1 VISPFASKVLKGAA
15 IISAFTMVGKG
26 LGMVQKMVLAHC
38 FGTGPEMDAFVL
50 AFSSIVFAFFTIP
63 QQLLSPFLP
72 LFAEQKEKAG
82 EPEAW
87 RFAGTVG
94 FLTAIAMGVMVV
106 AGIIW
111 APELVA
117 LVSSSKTSPETAAL
131 TGTLTRI
138 MLPAAFFMGLFYL
151 AILILNTYKRFALP
165 AMGDTLNKLLVI
177 ALLVVLYRSLGIKGL
192 AVGVVAG
199 ALAALGLQVYGLR
212 QKLGMVKL
220 GLNFKDPALK
230 RFGWLLPPIVLA
242 ILIGQ
247 TRTILDYWFASDM
260 GEGYA
265 ASLSFARGLSDTLIL
280 IVPSAVGVAIYP
292 FFSDLSAENDRA
304 ELVDSLMRSIRMMAF
319 VFIPLSVLF
328 IVLRTP
334 LVQLVFQRGKF
345 DMDSVVL
352 TAGPLLYYSIGLTFF
367 AVEILLMRF
376 YFSLKD
382 TLTPTLVGI
391 ACVGIH
397 VGVVLLFRDT
407 LQHQSMALAATV
419 SKTVKVLLL
428 LALLRYKAL
437 TLPLRESLAFVAK
450 SALAAA
456 GMGLVAWLT
465 FRGVSAMLPV
475 AGGASHWTIRA
486 AWLTI
491 QLGISSLAGLAVF
504 GALTIALKMEEATL
518 VLRLFLRSRNRV
530 AQG

>member
-1 VISPFASKVLKGAA
+1 
-15 IISAFTMVGKG
+15 M
-26 LGMVQKMVLAHC
+26 
-38 FGTGPEMDAFVL
+38 
-50 AFSSIVFAFFTIP
+50 
-63 QQLLSPFLP
+63 
-72 LFAEQKEKAG
+72 
-82 EPEAW
+82 
-87 RFAGTVG
+87 
-94 FLTAIAMGVMVV
+94 TA
-106 AGIIW
+106 
-111 APELVA
+111 
-117 LVSSSKTSPETAAL
+117 
-131 TGTLTRI
+131 TLTRI

-165 AMGDTLNKLLVI
+165 AMGDTLNKLLI
-177 ALLVVLYRSLGIKGL
+177 IILLVVLYRSLGIKGL

-199 ALAALGLQVYGLR
+199 ALAALGLQAYGLR
-212 QKLGMVKL
+212 RKLGMVRP
-220 GLNFKDPALK
+220 GMDFKDPTLK
-230 RFGWLLPPIVLA
+230 RFGRLLPPIALA

-260 GEGYA
+260 GPGYA
-265 ASLSFARGLSDTLIL
+265 ASLSFARGLCDTLIL

-304 ELVDSLMRSIRMMAF
+304 ELLDSLMRSIRMMAF

-334 LVQLVFQRGKF
+334 LVQLAFQRGRF

-397 VGVVLLFRDT
+397 VAVVLLFRDT

-437 TLPLRESLAFVAK
+437 ALPLRESLFFVAK

-456 GMGLVAWLT
+456 GMGLVAWLA
-465 FRGVSAMLPV
+465 FRGVSVLLPV
-475 AGGASHWTIRA
+475 PGGASHWMIRA
-486 AWLTI
+486 AFLAI
-491 QLGISSLAGLAVF
+491 QLGISSLAGLAAF
-504 GALTIALKMEEATL
+504 GILTVALKMEEAKL
-518 VLRLFLRSRNRV
+518 VLQLALRSRHRV